1 MITALRVLIVED
13 SESDAELIIRQLKKE
28 GYEISFERVETA
40 AAMKASLVKQ
50 PWDVVIA
57 DYKLP
62 RFSAPAALTLLH
74 ESGLDIPF
82 IVVSGTIGEETAVE
96 LMRSGAHD
104 YVMKNNLSRL
114 VSAVQRE
121 LQEAEL
127 RREHKRTEHKLYE
140 SEKRY
145 RMLFDAIDEGFCIIE
160 VIFDE
165 NEKPIDYRFLEV
177 NPAFEKQTGS
187 SMHRQGIRELLPRS
201 MRIVGSIFTAQIA
214 LTGQP
219 ARFANRA
226 TSRLHRWYD
235 VYAFRCGRPENR
247 QVAILFNDITE
258 RKQSEENLLLEKQ
271 KTRDDHRP
279 FPLRAR
285 IHRS

>member
-177 NPAFEKQTGS
+177 NPAFEKQTGLIDA
-187 SMHRQGIRELLPRS
+187 QGKRMRELAPKHEDHWFD
-201 MRIVGSIFTAQIA
+201 IYGEIA

-219 ARFANRA
+219 VRFVNRA
-226 TSRLHRWYD
+226 E
-235 VYAFRCGRPENR
+235 A
-247 QVAILFNDITE
+247 AA
-258 RKQSEENLLLEKQ
+258 
-271 KTRDDHRP
+271 
-279 FPLRAR
+279 PLV
-285 IHRS
+285 